1 MKRRAWIGR
10 VIQARQLR
18 LGPVAPDLLG
28 RVCFNRNRVELMP
41 TKLNLATKPFR
52 NRSLPWVVT
61 AVVVTVSVLFLF
73 FILRNTRQAN
83 AQAAVI
89 QAEINNLN
97 SQEYALR
104 QKTEAVRRSLT
115 QDQLQ
120 ALTAAHTLV
129 DRKQFSWSR
138 LFVDLETALP
148 GVVRVKRIA
157 VRGVAT
163 RGDETFA
170 ELELTVVAKTPAIVT
185 DMIAQM
191 DREGVF
197 HAELRSQTLQRGR
210 GESGA
215 EYELAVNYKPRAGAP
230 SDSVALSGQSLAKDA
245 SSGGAQ

>member
-1 MKRRAWIGR
+1 
-10 VIQARQLR
+10 
-18 LGPVAPDLLG
+18 
-28 RVCFNRNRVELMP
+28 MP
-41 TKLNLATKPFR
+41 TKLNLASKPFS

-61 AVVVTVSVLFLF
+61 ALVVTVSVLFLIV
-73 FILRNTRQAN
+73 ILRSARQTK
-83 AQAAVI
+83 AQADSI
-89 QAEINNLN
+89 QVDINNLQA
-97 SQEYALR
+97 QEHALR
-104 QKTEAVRRSLT
+104 QKAQAIRSSLT

-138 LFVDLETALP
+138 LFVDLEAALP

-163 RGDETFA
+163 RGDETVA
-170 ELELTVVAKTPAIVT
+170 ELELTVVAKTPSVIT

-191 DREGVF
+191 NREGVF
-197 HAELRSQTLQRGR
+197 RPELRSQTLQRGR

-230 SDSVALSGQSLAKDA
+230 VDSVALSGDALAKDA
-245 SSGGAQ
+245 SVGGRP

>member
-1 MKRRAWIGR
+1 
-10 VIQARQLR
+10 
-18 LGPVAPDLLG
+18 
-28 RVCFNRNRVELMP
+28 MP
-41 TKLNLATKPFR
+41 TKLNLATKPFS

-61 AVVVTVSVLFLF
+61 AVVMAVSILSLF
-73 FILRNTRQAN
+73 FILRSARQTN
-83 AQAAVI
+83 AQADAI
-89 QAEINNLN
+89 QVEINTLN
-97 SQEYALR
+97 SQEHALR
-104 QKTEAVRRSLT
+104 QKAEAVRSSLT
-115 QDQLQ
+115 PEQLQ

-138 LFVDLETALP
+138 LFVDLEAALP

-170 ELELTVVAKTPAIVT
+170 ELELTVVAKTPTIVT

-191 DREGVF
+191 DHEGIF

-210 GESGA
+210 GETGA

-230 SDSVALSGQSLAKDA
+230 IDSVALSGSSLAKGGDA
-245 SSGGAQ
+245 Q